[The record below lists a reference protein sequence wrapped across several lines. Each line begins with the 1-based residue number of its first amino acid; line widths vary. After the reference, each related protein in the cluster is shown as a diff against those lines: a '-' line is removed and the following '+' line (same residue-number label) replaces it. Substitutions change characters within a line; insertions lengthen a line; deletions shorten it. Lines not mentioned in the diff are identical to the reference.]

1 MYHGY
6 NSLRE
11 SIQKE
16 IESQKSV
23 LNKFPESIGR
33 PITQSCSKYLAQFT
47 SYQLPF
53 KAEATIGGTNVSG
66 GRSSTSQQAENS
78 SGSADFN
85 NASLGNFVVF
95 IKLLFETFSLLF
107 YREF

>member
-16 IESQKSV
+16 IEGQKSV

-53 KAEATIGGTNVSG
+53 KSDTTSGSSNVSSGASGPSG
-66 GRSSTSQQAENS
+66 GKTSSSQQQGENS
-78 SGSADFN
+78 SATNESNFG
-85 NASLGNFVVF
+85 NASQGY
-95 IKLLFETFSLLF
+95 F
-107 YREF
+107 YRFVIF